1 MLVVEMGMLEMDGW
15 ANIGGPLLLST
26 AIYSY
31 QQTVDSL
38 STDRSN
44 VVLPAVASCCCKL
57 LPAVASCCLDGTDG
71 KVANERAQVGV
82 SVVEPSG
89 T

>member
-1 MLVVEMGMLEMDGW
+1 MLEVDGW

-31 QQTVDSL
+31 QPTVDSL

-44 VVLPAVASCCCKL
+44 VVLLAVATL
-57 LPAVASCCLDGTDG
+57 VGGTPRELG
-71 KVANERAQVGV
+71 LTSWAWLAG
-82 SVVEPSG
+82 G
-89 T
+89 LG

>member
-44 VVLPAVASCCCKL
+44 VVLLAVASCCQL
-57 LPAVASCCLDGTDG
+57 LPAVASCCQLLI
-71 KVANERAQVGV
+71 A
-82 SVVEPSG
+82 
-89 T
+89 